1 MQMVAEDG
9 KIPTAADVLG
19 TIGTALWSIQLIPQI
34 WYNWTKKNTEGLPA
48 SMMFIWA
55 LSAVCLGIYLVL
67 EQVNIPL
74 QIQPQMFG
82 ALCAICWAQVLY
94 YSHGYTSG
102 EAIVAGVMSA
112 AFLGGS
118 ETLFIVTFQVPYNKG
133 VTWPA
138 ILFGVLAMVFI
149 IIGLIPIY
157 NELWKRQGRVVGI
170 SWIFLSMD
178 ALGAL
183 FSLLA
188 LAVEGTFSIIGGTAY
203 ILVLV
208 LELGIFIS
216 HIIWKLRFWELCQA
230 AKAHGMSFDEFMRLE
245 RNGGNNNSS
254 SISSN
259 NSSSAHC
266 ELRCSPDDCT
276 RKSPPPYA
284 VPNVNLEGRVSG
296 GEASVDGKVC

>member
-1 MQMVAEDG
+1 MSSILNYRMAPSCVDTVARG
-9 KIPTAADVLG
+9 VK
-19 TIGTALWSIQLIPQI
+19 
-34 WYNWTKKNTEGLPA
+34 
-48 SMMFIWA
+48 
-55 LSAVCLGIYLVL
+55 
-67 EQVNIPL
+67 QVNIPL

-82 ALCAICWAQVLY
+82 TLCAICWAQVLY

-102 EAIVAGVMSA
+102 EAIAAGVMSA

-183 FSLLA
+183 FSLLS
-188 LAVEGTFSIIGGTAY
+188 LGLSILLNTSSYREPSRISIVEGTFSIIGGTAY
-203 ILVLV
+203 ILVLI

-245 RNGGNNNSS
+245 RNGANNNSS
-254 SISSN
+254 IISSN
-259 NSSSAHC
+259 NSSSAHR
-266 ELRCSPDDCT
+266 ELGCSPDDCA

-284 VPNVNLEGRVSG
+284 VPNVNLEGGVSG
-296 GEASVDGKVC
+296 GEASVDGKIC